1 MYVSNPQNENF
12 DDLPFDGDQML
23 ITRWRMYGV
32 NDDIV
37 ERLKNGSIVDVYTN
51 QM

>member
-1 MYVSNPQNENF
+1 MCVRNPQNENF
-12 DDLPFDGDQML
+12 SELHFYCGKML
-23 ITRWRMYGV
+23 INIQQIYCK

-37 ERLKNGSIVDVYTN
+37 ERLNNGSIVDICMN